1 MSNKEKTKNKLMET
15 MRMTKSDPGK
25 KVEPVAVAS
34 EQIKAPQDDKPVV
47 KEKKATAKKSVKETQ
62 TSSVGSYMAAR
73 RVWPD

>member
-25 KVEPVAVAS
+25 KVDPVVS
-34 EQIKAPQDDKPVV
+34 EQVKAAQDQKPIIT
-47 KEKKATAKKSVKETQ
+47 EKKTTAKQAEKETQ
-62 TSSVGSYMAAR
+62 NSSAAAYMATR

>member
-25 KVEPVAVAS
+25 KVDPVDTNP
-34 EQIKAPQDDKPVV
+34 IKTPEDDQPVI
-47 KEKKATAKKSVKETQ
+47 KENKATAKKAVKETQ
-62 TSSVGSYMAAR
+62 NSSVDSYMTAR

>member
-25 KVEPVAVAS
+25 KVDPVAS
-34 EQIKAPQDDKPVV
+34 EQIKAPQEDKPVI
-47 KEKKATAKKSVKETQ
+47 KEKKATVKKAVKETQ
-62 TSSVGSYMAAR
+62 NSSVDSYMAAR

>member
-34 EQIKAPQDDKPVV
+34 EQTKAPQDDKPAI
-47 KEKKATAKKSVKETQ
+47 KEKMATVKKAVKDTQ
-62 TSSVGSYMAAR
+62 NSSAAPYMAAR